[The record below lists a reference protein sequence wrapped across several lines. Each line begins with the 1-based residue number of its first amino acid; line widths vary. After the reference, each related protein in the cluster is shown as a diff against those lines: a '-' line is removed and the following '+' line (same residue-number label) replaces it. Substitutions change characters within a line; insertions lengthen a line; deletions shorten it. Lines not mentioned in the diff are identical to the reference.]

1 MNNHRLNQNKS
12 MNRQSTMDFAY
23 LNMYSDVDEIK
34 ELVKERDLLIQR
46 QAKEIASLKND
57 YSKE

>member
-1 MNNHRLNQNKS
+1 MNNHRQNQR
-12 MNRQSTMDFAY
+12 MNSQSTMDFAY
-23 LNMYSDVDEIK
+23 LNMYSDVGEIK